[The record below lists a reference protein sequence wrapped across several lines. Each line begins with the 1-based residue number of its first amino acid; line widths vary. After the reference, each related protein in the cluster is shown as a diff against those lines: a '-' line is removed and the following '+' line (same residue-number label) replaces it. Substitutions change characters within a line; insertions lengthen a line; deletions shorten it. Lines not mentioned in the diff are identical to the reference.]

1 MMIEPF
7 HIRQSPP
14 AVFWWCGMFAPK
26 TDRIDTPWHQGETG
40 FEADIAF
47 PVGDEVVHILEPLA
61 TVELQVAQQDVAGL
75 YAAAAVLLTVDMK
88 TVQMLI
94 TPGEHDLQDGVEM
107 RQCGVAMDE
116 QAAPDEGADAS

>member
-1 MMIEPF
+1 MG
-7 HIRQSPP
+7 H
-14 AVFWWCGMFAPK
+14 
-26 TDRIDTPWHQGETG
+26 
-40 FEADIAF
+40 
-47 PVGDEVVHILEPLA
+47 EVVHIPEPLA
-61 TVELQVAQQDVAGL
+61 TVEMQVAQQNVAGL

-107 RQCGVAMDE
+107 RQCGVATDE

>member
-1 MMIEPF
+1 
-7 HIRQSPP
+7 
-14 AVFWWCGMFAPK
+14 MFAPK
-26 TDRIDTPWHQGETG
+26 TDRIDTLWHQGETG

-47 PVGDEVVHILEPLA
+47 PVGDEVVHIPEPLT
-61 TVELQVAQQDVAGL
+61 TVELHVAQQDVAGL

-94 TPGEHDLQDGVEM
+94 TPGKHDLQDGVEM
-107 RQCGVAMDE
+107 RQCGVAVDE